1 MIAEPPSFN
10 GRNHLIVTTSGSS
23 VGKPGSLK
31 WRFLKYFTNGF
42 NELLTNKAFLVVE
55 DALKIEREKQ
65 LKHLRNDQKRERE
78 IVIFSKK
85 NASKEEKENDKK
97 KRKKIS

>member
-1 MIAEPPSFN
+1 MGLGNSQ
-10 GRNHLIVTTSGSS
+10 
-23 VGKPGSLK
+23 
-31 WRFLKYFTNGF
+31 
-42 NELLTNKAFLVVE
+42 LTNKAFLVVE

-78 IVIFSKK
+78 IVIFSQK
-85 NASKEEKENDKK
+85 NASKEEKENEKK

>member
-1 MIAEPPSFN
+1 M
-10 GRNHLIVTTSGSS
+10 
-23 VGKPGSLK
+23 
-31 WRFLKYFTNGF
+31 
-42 NELLTNKAFLVVE
+42 VE

-78 IVIFSKK
+78 IVIFSQK
-85 NASKEEKENDKK
+85 NASKEEKENEKK